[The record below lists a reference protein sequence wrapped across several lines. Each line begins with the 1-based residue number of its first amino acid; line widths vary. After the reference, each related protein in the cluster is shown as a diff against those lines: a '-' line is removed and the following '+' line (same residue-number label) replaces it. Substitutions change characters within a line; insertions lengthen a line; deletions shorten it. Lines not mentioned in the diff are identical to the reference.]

1 LITAVGALGAK
12 ANKFIAYLTT
22 YVIPSATLAGTV
34 YYVDASIGS
43 DSYTSTQAQNP
54 ATPWLTVKKAHDT
67 VPIAGA
73 CIIFIKNGTY
83 ALPGSTFS
91 INRQFTTDVLFKA
104 ESTGGV
110 IMTGTTYNVLRFG
123 SGTVLTKGSNY
134 VFQGIQFGTS
144 SYTASTGVLQFDDTI
159 AFPSLASNMHFID
172 CKFYNNG
179 PLIRTRSDIAGTPS
193 QGFYNW
199 TFDRCY
205 FEPTGSNGV
214 VITAQPTTPASAT
227 GGPNGLYMRNCSG
240 VIANPSTFSAG
251 AWINNWTITNP
262 NFVGTGAS
270 VKAIQIGTEAAAT
283 GTVGERCRNVTII
296 GGFVKSADSH
306 GILIG
311 GGVSG
316 AVLEGIRVIGGDQ
329 GIVLKE
335 CTDVNVISCRVSM
348 PRSDI
353 AINGC
358 YHKAGL
364 RNRFVN
370 CDVDGYVA
378 VAGGG
383 LLSVNKN
390 TTSGNLSKGVGFV
403 GCRARLASDAGANGM
418 CLYWSGSTEDS
429 SALGDASAF
438 ASCTLIKGG
447 SGNYG
452 YFYGTAFTTLAG
464 LTAITYPC
472 GNQGFE
478 TTLA

>member
-43 DSYTSTQAQNP
+43 DSYTSTQAQSP

-110 IMTGTTYNVLRFG
+110 IMTGTTFNVLRFG
-123 SGTVLTKGSNY
+123 SGTVLTKGSNC

-144 SYTASTGVLQFDDTI
+144 SYTGSSGVLQFDDTI

-205 FEPTGSNGV
+205 YEPIGSNGV

-227 GGPNGLYMRNCSG
+227 GGPNGLCMRNCSG
-240 VIANPSTFSAG
+240 VIANPATFSAA

-311 GGVSG
+311 GGVTG
-316 AVLEGIRVIGGDQ
+316 GVIQGTRVIGGDQ

-335 CTDVNVISCRVSM
+335 CTDVDAIACRVSM

-358 YHKAGL
+358 YHKAGQ

-383 LLSVNKN
+383 LLAVGKN
-390 TTSGNLSKGVGFV
+390 VTSGNLSKGIGFI

-418 CLYWSGSTEDS
+418 CLYWNGSTEDS

>member
-1 LITAVGALGAK
+1 MISAVGPLGAK
-12 ANKFIAYLTT
+12 ANKYIAYLSA
-22 YVIPSATLAGTV
+22 YAIPAATLAGTV

-43 DSYTSTQAQNP
+43 DSYNATQAQNP

-67 VPIAGA
+67 VPIAGG

-104 ESTGGV
+104 ETTGGV
-110 IMTGTTYNVLRFG
+110 IMTGTSFNVLRFG
-123 SGTVLTKGSNY
+123 SGTVLTKGSNCT
-134 VFQGIQFGTS
+134 FQGIQFGAAG
-144 SYTASTGVLQFDDTI
+144 YTASSGVLQFDDTI

-172 CKFYNNG
+172 CRLLGIG
-179 PLIRTRSDIAGTPS
+179 PLIRTRSDIAGTPT

-205 FEPTGSNGV
+205 FEPSGASGV
-214 VITAQPTTPASAT
+214 VISAQPTTPASAT
-227 GGPNGLYMRNCSG
+227 GGPNGLFMRNCSG
-240 VIANPSTFSAG
+240 YIANPATFSAA
-251 AWINNWTITNP
+251 AWVNNWTITNP
-262 NFVGTGAS
+262 KFLGSGAS

-283 GTVGERCRNVTII
+283 GTTGERCRNVTII
-296 GGFVKSADSH
+296 GGSAKSIDSH
-306 GILIG
+306 AILIG

-316 AVLEGIRVIGGDQ
+316 VTIEGVRVIGGDQ

-335 CTDVNVISCRVSM
+335 CSDVDVVSCRVSM

-358 YHKAGL
+358 YHKAAV
-364 RNRFVN
+364 RCRFVN

-383 LLSVNKN
+383 LLAVGKN
-390 TTSGNLSKGVGFV
+390 NTSGNLSKAVGFL
-403 GCRARLASDAGANGM
+403 GCRARLAKDAGANGV
-418 CLYWSGSTEDS
+418 CLYWNGSTEDS
-429 SALGDASAF
+429 SVLGDTSIF
-438 ASCTLIKGG
+438 DSCTLIKGG
-447 SGNYG
+447 SGVYG
-452 YFYGTAFTTLAG
+452 SFYGTTFTTLAA

-472 GNQGFE
+472 GTQGFQ
-478 TTLA
+478 TVLA